1 MFLKRTCKLSLAL
14 ATIVISTFAGPAF
27 SQAPFYQ
34 GKTLT
39 ILNAS
44 APGGSGDM
52 RVKAMLPYLRKYI
65 PGEPTVITE
74 YMVGAGG
81 RKLANHMYRTTRV
94 DGLTIGYTTGG
105 VVTYGVMGESG
116 VNYDIEKFIYLG
128 TPETMFNYVFVT
140 RKGAGVDSLDKLRTT
155 PGLRVGAHSVGH
167 TFYVLG
173 RLFTYGLRLKE
184 PKFVVGYSG
193 DEVDLALTGGEVDAR
208 ASNADTIL
216 QRTPEFLDK
225 KLVDFHAIINVPK
238 ATKHARFAHLPE
250 LDALVKGD
258 SDRKLV
264 ELYRSL
270 RLIGSPFVLPPGT
283 PPEQVRILREA
294 MRRAFAD
301 PEYIKGYEKL
311 TSEPAMT
318 LTWEEFE
325 TQLRELPR
333 DAETIDLFKRLS
345 SAAPL
350 PARQSR

>member
-1 MFLKRTCKLSLAL
+1 MLLIRSGKLAVAL
-14 ATIVISTFAGPAF
+14 VLTGLFGFARPVF
-27 SQAPFYQ
+27 SQAPYYQ

-39 ILNAS
+39 IMNAS
-44 APGGSGDM
+44 SPGGSGDM
-52 RVKAMLPYLRKYI
+52 RVKAMLPYLRKHI
-65 PGEPTVITE
+65 PGEPTVLTE

-128 TPETMFNYVFVT
+128 TPETMFHYMFVT
-140 RKGAGVDSLDKLRTT
+140 RKGAGVDSLDKLRTL
-155 PGLRVGAHSVGH
+155 PGLRVGAQSVGH

-173 RLFTYGLRLKE
+173 RLFAYGLRLKE

-193 DEVDLALTGGEVDAR
+193 PEVDMALTGGEVDAR

-216 QRTPEFLDK
+216 QWTPEFLDK

-238 ATKHARFAHLPE
+238 TTKHARFAHLPE

-283 PPEQVRILREA
+283 PPERVQILRA
-294 MRRAFAD
+294 AFQKTFSD
-301 PEYIKGYEKL
+301 PEFRKDYRKL
-311 TSEPAMT
+311 TGDDPSPLGADEVQRAI
-318 LTWEEFE
+318 E
-325 TQLRELPR
+325 TLPR
-333 DAETIDLFKRLS
+333 EPSVIETFKLIT
-345 SAAPL
+345 SANPL
-350 PARQSR
+350 PAR

>member
-14 ATIVISTFAGPAF
+14 AAIVILTFAGPAF

-225 KLVDFHAIINVPK
+225 NLVDFHAIINVPK

-264 ELYRSL
+264 ELYRLL

-283 PPEQVRILREA
+283 PPERVQILRA
-294 MRRAFAD
+294 AFQKTFND
-301 PEYIKGYEKL
+301 PEFRKDYGKL
-311 TSEPAMT
+311 TGDEPSPLAAD
-318 LTWEEFE
+318 EVQRAIEG
-325 TQLRELPR
+325 LPR
-333 DAETIDLFKRLS
+333 DPSVIEKFKQIT
-345 SAAPL
+345 SANPL
-350 PARQSR
+350 PAY